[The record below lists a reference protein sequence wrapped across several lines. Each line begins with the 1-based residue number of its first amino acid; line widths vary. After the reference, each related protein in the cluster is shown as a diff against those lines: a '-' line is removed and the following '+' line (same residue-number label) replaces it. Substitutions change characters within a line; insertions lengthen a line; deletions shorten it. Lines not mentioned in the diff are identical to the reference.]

1 MNNYITNMYT
11 TSVLD
16 IASSSLKQKGIDT
29 LLFDLDNTIALI
41 DEIQLPENVN
51 KLFKKLKD
59 DFRLI
64 IVSNNF
70 KNRIEAFCKPFD
82 TDYISFAMKPLP
94 FCFKRIMNKYNLK
107 KESMCMIGDQ
117 LITDIL
123 GANRLGIYTVLVDP
137 LGEKDLKITTFNRFL
152 ESKKMKKLTKLG
164 ILERGKYYDR

>member
-1 MNNYITNMYT
+1 MDNCIPNMYKK
-11 TSVLD
+11 SISD
-16 IASSSLKQKGIDT
+16 INYSSLKQKGINT
-29 LLFDLDNTIALI
+29 HLIDLDNTLALI
-41 DEIQLPENVN
+41 DEIQLPENVK
-51 KLFKKLKD
+51 KLFSKLKK

-94 FCFKRIMNKYNLK
+94 FCFKRIVKRYNIK

-123 GANRLGIYTVLVDP
+123 GANRFGIYTVLVDP
-137 LGEKDLKITTFNRFL
+137 LGEKDLKITTFNRFI
-152 ESKKMKKLTKLG
+152 ENKKMKKLTKLG
-164 ILERGKYYDR
+164 ILERGKYYD